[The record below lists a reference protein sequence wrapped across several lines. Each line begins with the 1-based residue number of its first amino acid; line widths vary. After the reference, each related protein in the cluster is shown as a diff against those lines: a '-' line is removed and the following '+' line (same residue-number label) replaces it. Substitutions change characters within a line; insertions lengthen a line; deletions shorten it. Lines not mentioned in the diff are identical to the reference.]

1 VLLKDRLWVYS
12 NSAEA
17 AALQAGY
24 QAAADELTQ
33 AAGDTAAQCFVA
45 TATWGLDMWERYL
58 LLPTTVGLSD
68 DRRRERIISK
78 LRGAGISTRAL
89 IERVAEAYSNGECE
103 VTEQFAGYT
112 FTVRF
117 ISERGRPPGLEL
129 LQAAIEE
136 IKPAHLAV
144 VYVFLYTTHDELRPF
159 THDQL
164 AAYTHEEIRT
174 LTV

>member
-1 VLLKDRLWVYS
+1 MLLKERLWVYA

-17 AALQAGY
+17 AEIQAGY
-24 QAAADELTQ
+24 QAALDALWT
-33 AAGDTAAQCFVA
+33 DTDDAAAQCFAA

-58 LLPTTVGLSD
+58 LLPPGAGLPD
-68 DRRRERIISK
+68 ERRRERIMSK
-78 LRGAGISTRAL
+78 LRGSGVSTRAL
-89 IERVAEAYSNGECE
+89 VERAAEAYANGDCE
-103 VTEQFAGYT
+103 VTEQFADYT

-117 ISERGRPPGLEL
+117 VAEKGRPPGLEQ

-144 VYVFLYTTHDELRPF
+144 IYVFTYTTHDELQAY
-159 THDQL
+159 THDEL
-164 AAYTHEEIRT
+164 ADYTHEEIRT